1 MAGRVPLRL
10 FEIGQLRAALA
21 VWQEG
26 GVTQAAQRIGLTQP
40 AVSRL
45 VTALEAELGFAIFN
59 RQKRRL
65 VISEQ
70 GNAFLTATES
80 ALGGVARLSD
90 LATELRRGRSGLL
103 RIAAVSALAH
113 GLAPAALVILMQE
126 FPNLSVEV
134 EERDRTGQL
143 EGLTSRHLDVG
154 LIALPSGTPRLHVD
168 MIVEADAVCLL
179 PEGHALA
186 VHDTLDP
193 MLLHGHNFVRLAE
206 MRLLQQLVDD
216 AFDRLGQRRLSTV
229 VVDST
234 PLMIAFVAGGM
245 GLAITHR
252 MSTFVLPKGVV
263 ARPFIPRLTF
273 GYAALTR
280 VGEQQSPEIIRFI
293 ALARSIAARMLDQN
307 NATRPSTIANAPS

>member
-1 MAGRVPLRL
+1 MELEMPDRKLRL

-45 VTALEAELGFAIFN
+45 VSSLETDLG
-59 RQKRRL
+59 L
-65 VISEQ
+65 VLSEQ
-70 GNAFLTATES
+70 GRVFLGAAEG

-90 LATELRRGRSGLL
+90 LAAELRRGRSGLL

-113 GLAPAALVILMQE
+113 GLAPAALAALMKE
-126 FPNLSVEV
+126 FPDLSVEV
-134 EERDRTGQL
+134 EERDRTEQL
-143 EGLTSRHLDVG
+143 EGLMSGHLDVG
-154 LIALPSGTPRLHVD
+154 LVALPSGAPGLHVD

-179 PEGHALA
+179 PEGHKLA
-186 VHDTLDP
+186 AHDTLDP
-193 MLLHGHNFVRLAE
+193 MLLHGHNFIRLNE

-263 ARPFIPRLTF
+263 ARPFLPRLTF

-280 VGEQQSPEIIRFI
+280 TEDHRSPVITAFI
-293 ALARSIAARMLDQN
+293 ALARSIAARMLDQSG
-307 NATRPSTIANAPS
+307 TTGPSTIDGARR

>member
-1 MAGRVPLRL
+1 MSDRMPARL

-45 VTALEAELGFAIFN
+45 VASLETELGFSLFN
-59 RQKRRL
+59 RQRRRL
-65 VISEQ
+65 TISEQ
-70 GNAFLTATES
+70 GGVFLGAAES

-113 GLAPAALVILMQE
+113 GLAPAALAALMKG
-126 FPNLSVEV
+126 FPDLSVEV
-134 EERDRTGQL
+134 EELDRTEQL
-143 EGLTSRHLDVG
+143 DGLMSRHLDVG
-154 LIALPSGTPRLHVD
+154 LVALPSGAPGLHVD

-186 VHDTLDP
+186 VHETLDP
-193 MLLHGHNFVRLAE
+193 VLLHGHNFIRLNE

-263 ARPFIPRLTF
+263 ARPFAPRLTF

-280 VGEQQSPEIIRFI
+280 VGEHQSPVITEFI

-307 NATRPSTIANAPS
+307 DQTPPSTIPDPHR